1 MVKMNYGI
9 LYVYVLHGN
18 AARRLGGADARE
30 RGVDLEINRGGYRIL
45 VADDDPRVHEKLSA
59 HFRREEY
66 QMISA
71 RDGEE
76 ALELARQLHPDVLV
90 LDVLMP
96 KMDGFMVCREIRK
109 ESKIPIIMLSA
120 KADEFDR
127 LLGLELGADDYI
139 TKPFSAREV
148 VARIKAVLR
157 RLHDMIEE
165 KSSTH
170 LVVDNLDI
178 DLNAYQIKLDGEVV
192 PCTPKEIEILW
203 TLASNPGMVFS
214 REHLLQSI
222 WGYDY
227 LGDTRAVDSHIK
239 RIRAKLC
246 SGGNGWDIRT
256 VWGVGYRFERDVEA

>member
-1 MVKMNYGI
+1 M
-9 LYVYVLHGN
+9 
-18 AARRLGGADARE
+18 
-30 RGVDLEINRGGYRIL
+30 EIQRSGYRVL
-45 VADDDPRVHEKLSA
+45 VADDDRSVHETLGVY
-59 HFRREEY
+59 FRREEY
-66 QMISA
+66 QMLSA
-71 RDGEE
+71 FDGEE
-76 ALELARQLHPDVLV
+76 TIEMMHKSRPDIII
-90 LDVLMP
+90 LDIMMP
-96 KMDGFMVCREIRK
+96 KKDGLMVCREIRR
-109 ESKIPIIMLSA
+109 ESNVPIIMLSA

-139 TKPFSAREV
+139 AKPYSPREV

-157 RLHDMIEE
+157 RLHESREQDQA
-165 KSSTH
+165 TH

-178 DLNAYQIKLDGEVV
+178 DMNAYIVKLNDRQV

-203 TLASNPGMVFS
+203 TLAGNQGMVFS

-246 SGGNGWDIRT
+246 KEGNGWDIRT
-256 VWGVGYRFERDVEA
+256 VWGVGYRFETEL

>member
-1 MVKMNYGI
+1 MEK
-9 LYVYVLHGN
+9 
-18 AARRLGGADARE
+18 
-30 RGVDLEINRGGYRIL
+30 NRSGYRIL
-45 VADDDPRVHEKLSA
+45 VADDDIKVHEVLGA
-59 HFRREEY
+59 YFRREEY
-66 QMISA
+66 QMLSA
-71 RDGEE
+71 YDGEE
-76 ALELARQLHPDVLV
+76 ALEIMRRSRPDIVI
-90 LDVLMP
+90 LDIMMP
-96 KMDGFMVCREIRK
+96 KKDGFMVCREIRK

-120 KADEFDR
+120 KSEEFDR

-139 TKPFSAREV
+139 TKPYSPREV
-148 VARIKAVLR
+148 VARIKVVLR
-157 RLHDMIEE
+157 RLHDTGDVAR
-165 KSSTH
+165 SPH

-178 DLNAYQIKLDGEVV
+178 DMNAYVVKLSGKVV

-246 SGGNGWDIRT
+246 SDANGWDIRT
-256 VWGVGYRFERDVEA
+256 VWGVGYRFETEVEN

>member
-1 MVKMNYGI
+1 MEK
-9 LYVYVLHGN
+9 
-18 AARRLGGADARE
+18 
-30 RGVDLEINRGGYRIL
+30 NRSGYRIL
-45 VADDDPRVHEKLSA
+45 VADDDIKVHEVLGA
-59 HFRREEY
+59 YFRREEY
-66 QMISA
+66 QMLSA
-71 RDGEE
+71 YDGEE
-76 ALELARQLHPDVLV
+76 ALEIMRRSRPDIVI
-90 LDVLMP
+90 LDIMMP
-96 KMDGFMVCREIRK
+96 KKDGFMVCREIRK

-120 KADEFDR
+120 KSEEFDR

-139 TKPFSAREV
+139 TKPYSPREV
-148 VARIKAVLR
+148 VARIKVVLR
-157 RLHDMIEE
+157 RLHDTGDVAR
-165 KSSTH
+165 SPH

-178 DLNAYQIKLDGEVV
+178 DMNAYVVKLSGKVV

-246 SGGNGWDIRT
+246 SDTNGWDIRT
-256 VWGVGYRFERDVEA
+256 VWGVGYRFETEVEN

>member
-1 MVKMNYGI
+1 MEK
-9 LYVYVLHGN
+9 
-18 AARRLGGADARE
+18 
-30 RGVDLEINRGGYRIL
+30 NRSGYRIL
-45 VADDDPRVHEKLSA
+45 VADDDTNVHQVLSA
-59 HFRREEY
+59 QFRREEY
-66 QMISA
+66 QMLSA
-71 RDGEE
+71 YDGEE
-76 ALELARQLHPDVLV
+76 ALDMMRRSHPDIVV
-90 LDVLMP
+90 LDIMMP
-96 KMDGFMVCREIRK
+96 KKDGLMVCREIRK
-109 ESKIPIIMLSA
+109 ESNIPIIMLSA
-120 KADEFDR
+120 KAEEFDR

-157 RLHDMIEE
+157 RLHDAGEV
-165 KSSTH
+165 SRATH
-170 LVVDNLDI
+170 LVAGNLDI
-178 DLNAYQIKLDGEVV
+178 DMNAYVVKLNGQTV

-246 SGGNGWDIRT
+246 TAENDWDIRT
-256 VWGVGYRFERDVEA
+256 VWGVGYRFETESDA

>member
-1 MVKMNYGI
+1 MEK
-9 LYVYVLHGN
+9 
-18 AARRLGGADARE
+18 
-30 RGVDLEINRGGYRIL
+30 NRSGYRIL
-45 VADDDPRVHEKLSA
+45 VADDDIKVHEVLGA
-59 HFRREEY
+59 YFRREEY
-66 QMISA
+66 QMLSA
-71 RDGEE
+71 YDGEE
-76 ALELARQLHPDVLV
+76 ALEIMRRSRPDIVI
-90 LDVLMP
+90 LDIMMP
-96 KMDGFMVCREIRK
+96 KKDGFMVCREIRK

-120 KADEFDR
+120 KSEEFDR

-139 TKPFSAREV
+139 TKPYSPREV
-148 VARIKAVLR
+148 VARIKVVLR
-157 RLHDMIEE
+157 RLHDMGDVAR
-165 KSSTH
+165 SPH

-178 DLNAYQIKLDGEVV
+178 DMNAYVVKLSGKVV

-246 SGGNGWDIRT
+246 SDKNKWDIRT
-256 VWGVGYRFERDVEA
+256 VWGVGYRFETESDD